1 MCMYRTKGS
10 DILNARQIVY
20 NRFFRPF
27 ERKTT
32 AGRIGVELEFPLIK
46 IGGGDIDKDY
56 AASVME
62 HFLAKG
68 WKVALEGTGGEPLF
82 IENDRGDCLSFD
94 NSYNNFEFSLNHSDD
109 LTDLETRF
117 REYLSQVQE
126 YFNKGGMEL
135 VGRGTN
141 PNQPGLTVFHVPFS
155 TYNMVSE
162 YLRSGR
168 GENPDFPAFLSS
180 VQTHL
185 DVNLDRLPEAYTLFA
200 RLDFLR
206 ALLFANSPDWEG
218 KGYRLYRDHLWES
231 SSFGACPNITGKV
244 DGSFGT
250 VDDLVDYFLQKGMF
264 NRIRDGKY
272 ETFAPVNIRE
282 YFDNPA
288 YGSRPE
294 DIECYLSFKSV
305 ELTCRGTL
313 EVRGDCAQPFDR
325 AFAPPAFNLGVLC
338 AMDEAKALT
347 EEFFRSNNITATN
360 TQLRNIVC
368 DGRDVELIAP
378 VDRLVG
384 FAEDMCALAAAAL
397 KNRKKGEERLLDID
411 ISRIKG

>member
-1 MCMYRTKGS
+1 M
-10 DILNARQIVY
+10 NARQIVY

-27 ERKTT
+27 EGKIT
-32 AGRIGVELEFPLIK
+32 AARVGVELEFPLIR
-46 IGGGDIDKDY
+46 IGGGDIDREY
-56 AASVME
+56 AAGIME

-82 IENDRGDCLSFD
+82 VENDRGDCLSFD

-109 LTDLETRF
+109 LTDLEGRF
-117 REYLSQVQE
+117 REYLGSVQE
-126 YFNKGGMEL
+126 YFRKGGMEL
-135 VGRGTN
+135 TGRGTN
-141 PNQPGLTVFHVPFS
+141 PNQPGLSVYHVPFS

-162 YLRSGR
+162 YLHSGR
-168 GENPDFPAFLSS
+168 GEHDIPDFPAFLSS

-185 DVNLDRLPEAYTLFA
+185 DVNLNTLPEAYTLFA

-218 KGYRLYRDHLWES
+218 KGYRLFRDYLWEKS
-231 SSFGACPNITGKV
+231 AFGACPNITGKV
-244 DGSFGT
+244 DGEFST
-250 VDDLVDYFLQKGMF
+250 VDDLVGYFMKKGMF

-272 ETFAPVNIRE
+272 ETFAPVELRK
-282 YFDNPA
+282 YFEDPV
-288 YGSRPE
+288 YGARPE

-338 AMDEAKALT
+338 AMDKAAELT
-347 EEFFRSNNITATN
+347 GEFFSENNITASN
-360 TQLRNIVC
+360 TELRNIVC
-368 DGRDVELIAP
+368 EGRDLELIAP
-378 VDRLVG
+378 IHRLTR
-384 FAEDMCALAAAAL
+384 FAEDMYELAADAL